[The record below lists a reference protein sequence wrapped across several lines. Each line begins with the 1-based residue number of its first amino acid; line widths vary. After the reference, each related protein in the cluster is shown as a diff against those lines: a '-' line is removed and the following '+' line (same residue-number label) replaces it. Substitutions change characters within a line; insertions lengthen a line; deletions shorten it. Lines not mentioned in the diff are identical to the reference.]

1 MAGDTIKFLIE
12 MRDSAS
18 GPLKKVGKAADQ
30 SGKDAK
36 TATTKYTELSSKFHL
51 LGMAAGAAKTA
62 ISLIAKPMNAL
73 SKGGIA
79 AGAEMEGF
87 ETRLKVLMGSSSEA
101 KKRLDELFTIGST
114 TPFQLPGLM
123 EAEVN
128 LRALGVNAEET
139 LPLVMDFAGAMGVDV
154 ARAAVEVGRAMQ
166 FGAGAVET
174 IAGRALRAQVELKT
188 GGDALKMST
197 EEFREAMVA
206 TLTDKDGIFK
216 GGTQELA
223 ATFDG
228 MVSNMQDAWFK
239 FTKNVGE
246 AGLFLTAKATLIT
259 VLELLGKNEDATK
272 GFARTVSTLLVSAFY
287 NVIDAVSGIL
297 RIFTSW
303 MILIKTIALGF
314 RMWVTTLF
322 KTSEL
327 ATEFGVTLI
336 KLKNLMPTTDANEA
350 KQREE
355 QSKKLEEHLLKVK
368 MRTTDWRLENAKLH
382 QEIFELQE
390 TYDALGTGSE
400 EIIERIKKKTEE
412 LEAANK
418 KAAESTGSGK
428 GKPIDPLKTTE
439 TIEESSKKKSK
450 EETGPT
456 PEEIEKGLKDSLR
469 QTESLMKQSLGS
481 LQDLQYKL
489 SPAGLAEGL
498 VNKLTDSFGAL
509 TSMMGPAG
517 GLLQGLSD
525 LGKTGADQIVKALK
539 GAIQGLIV
547 GLVEVLPQLIV
558 DIPRA
563 IIDAVPDLIEGIFLA
578 IPALVEAILIGL
590 PTAIFEGLARWFKIA
605 WETIKNW
612 LGGDLFKKGERGREA
627 RAKALL
633 KVSEIF
639 NPGALF
645 KKKKHAGTAH
655 IDRTGAFLLQAGEAV
670 VPNSGTTTQGMARR
684 MGGGG
689 GMNFTINTAVVDQ
702 NSIRGLGKLL
712 EQEFSSFGRST
723 SPLFNSPTGSRG

>member
-62 ISLIAKPMNAL
+62 ISSIAKPMNAL
-73 SKGGIA
+73 ARGGIA

-188 GGDALKMST
+188 GSDALKMST

-228 MVSNMQDAWFK
+228 MVSNLQDAWFK
-239 FTKNVGE
+239 FKKETGE
-246 AGLFLTAKATLIT
+246 SDLFLTAKATLKT
-259 VLELLGKNEDATK
+259 VLTLLDRNQDSVSGLADMFGKKLSGSILFVIQLMFKISATFVKMQQGGEIFKQIWLAIKIGINEASRSLAELLDKIPGVDMSKDIAKSTKFIAQQNLELAKSADVIDKLVEKRLKIEEAGKETIQHIKDLRTEMGKAPEDEAASATK
-272 GFARTVSTLLVSAFY
+272 PAAEK
-287 NVIDAVSGIL
+287 AE
-297 RIFTSW
+297 
-303 MILIKTIALGF
+303 K
-314 RMWVTTLF
+314 
-322 KTSEL
+322 
-327 ATEFGVTLI
+327 
-336 KLKNLMPTTDANEA
+336 A
-350 KQREE
+350 KQ
-355 QSKKLEEHLLKVK
+355 
-368 MRTTDWRLENAKLH
+368 
-382 QEIFELQE
+382 
-390 TYDALGTGSE
+390 
-400 EIIERIKKKTEE
+400 
-412 LEAANK
+412 
-418 KAAESTGSGK
+418 KA
-428 GKPIDPLKTTE
+428 
-439 TIEESSKKKSK
+439 K

-456 PEEIEKGLKDSLR
+456 PEDIGKGLKDSLR
-469 QTESLMKQSLGS
+469 QTESLMKESLVS

-509 TSMMGPAG
+509 TSIMGPAG

-605 WETIKNW
+605 WNTIREFF
-612 LGGDLFKKGERGREA
+612 GGDIFRKGESGKQA
-627 RAKALL
+627 RAKALSDRADNTVAGL
-633 KVSEIF
+633 IA
-639 NPGALF
+639 GLF
-645 KKKKHAGTAH
+645 RKKKHTGTAH
-655 IDRTGAFLLQAGEAV
+655 VDRTGAFLLQAGEAV

-689 GMNFTINTAVVDQ
+689 GMNVTINTNVVDQ

-723 SPLFNSPTGSRG
+723 SPLFNSPPGSRG

>member
-1 MAGDTIKFLIE
+1 
-12 MRDSAS
+12 
-18 GPLKKVGKAADQ
+18 
-30 SGKDAK
+30 
-36 TATTKYTELSSKFHL
+36 
-51 LGMAAGAAKTA
+51 
-62 ISLIAKPMNAL
+62 
-73 SKGGIA
+73 
-79 AGAEMEGF
+79 
-87 ETRLKVLMGSSSEA
+87 
-101 KKRLDELFTIGST
+101 
-114 TPFQLPGLM
+114 LM

-188 GGDALKMST
+188 GSDALKMST

-228 MVSNMQDAWFK
+228 MVSNLQDAWFK
-239 FTKNVGE
+239 FKKETGE
-246 AGLFLTAKATLIT
+246 SDLFLTAKATLKT
-259 VLELLGKNEDATK
+259 VLTLLERNQDSVSGLADLFGKKLSGSILFVIQLMFKISATFVKMQQGGEIFKQLWLTIKIGINEASRSLAELLDKIPGVDMSKDIAKSTK
-272 GFARTVSTLLVSAFY
+272 FIAQQNLELAKSAD
-287 NVIDAVSGIL
+287 VIDKLVEKRLKIEEAGRETIQHIKDL
-297 RIFTSW
+297 RTEMGKTPDGASTRTS
-303 MILIKTIALGF
+303 KT
-314 RMWVTTLF
+314 
-322 KTSEL
+322 
-327 ATEFGVTLI
+327 TE
-336 KLKNLMPTTDANEA
+336 
-350 KQREE
+350 
-355 QSKKLEEHLLKVK
+355 
-368 MRTTDWRLENAKLH
+368 
-382 QEIFELQE
+382 
-390 TYDALGTGSE
+390 
-400 EIIERIKKKTEE
+400 
-412 LEAANK
+412 
-418 KAAESTGSGK
+418 
-428 GKPIDPLKTTE
+428 TTE

-655 IDRTGAFLLQAGEAV
+655 IDRTGAFLLQA
-670 VPNSGTTTQGMARR
+670 
-684 MGGGG
+684 
-689 GMNFTINTAVVDQ
+689 
-702 NSIRGLGKLL
+702 
-712 EQEFSSFGRST
+712 
-723 SPLFNSPTGSRG
+723 